1 MAKGPEA
8 LASGE
13 FTERIRRRGAGVKP
27 KVSCP
32 VSRETQQRVLDQFRW
47 AVGQGLL
54 RVDTQHVT
62 PERHHFTVPRG
73 KRPET
78 AQALLADFQRIG
90 RIAHAQIDLL
100 PLDRLTPPGD
110 PATEESATD
119 LICIA
124 TGSQLAR
131 RISRKTRH
139 SQQNGRTRQS
149 PLQQGPT
156 SGTP

>member
-1 MAKGPEA
+1 MTKGPEA

-32 VSRETQQRVLDQFRW
+32 VSRGTQQRVLD
-47 AVGQGLL
+47 
-54 RVDTQHVT
+54 
-62 PERHHFTVPRG
+62 
-73 KRPET
+73 RPET

-110 PATEESATD
+110 PATAESATD

-156 SGTP
+156 SGKP